1 LTGYH
6 RRRGSPCGFS
16 FKPQAVSC
24 DFYLKGSVSK
34 MDTDDYIDLFEDL
47 DDNEETDNF
56 LNKGQRRKRFPD
68 RHFKV
73 VHARNAKFLK
83 GQDDSSKSF
92 NFTYKAARFEE
103 WWLLESL
110 GDFYEHQ
117 WITDVLRSVKGGK
130 EASVY
135 MCRGGEAVDSKLVT
149 AKVYRP
155 RVLRNLKND
164 GVYRTGRTDLDM
176 SGRTIVK
183 EADINAIRRRTNYGE
198 NLRHQSWIAYE
209 LQTLEI
215 LHDAGADV
223 PKPYAMEKNAI
234 LMDFIG
240 DVDTAAPTLNSV
252 SLEPDEARTLLDRVI
267 HNVDLFL
274 SNDRVHG
281 DLSAY
286 NILYWDGDITLIDF
300 PQVVSP
306 GSHPSAWNIF
316 LRDVT
321 RVCQYFKSQGVN
333 TNAQKLASELWTS
346 HGHKVV
352 KEVDPLYLD
361 ADDQQDRSLW
371 NNQKEIE

>member
-1 LTGYH
+1 
-6 RRRGSPCGFS
+6 
-16 FKPQAVSC
+16 
-24 DFYLKGSVSK
+24 
-34 MDTDDYIDLFEDL
+34 MNTDDYIDLFDEL
-47 DDNEETDNF
+47 DDNEQTDNF

-73 VHARNAKFLK
+73 VRARESKFLK
-83 GQDDSSKSF
+83 GQDDSSRSF

-117 WITDVLRSVKGGK
+117 WITDVLRRVKGGK

-135 MCRGGEAVDSKLVT
+135 MCRGGDATGSKLVT

-164 GVYRTGRTDLDM
+164 SVYRTGRTDLDI
-176 SGRTIVK
+176 SGNAIIK
-183 EADINAIRRRTNYGE
+183 ESDQNAIRRRTSYGE
-198 NLRHQSWIAYE
+198 KLRHQSWIAYE
-209 LQTLEI
+209 FQTLEV
-215 LHDAGADV
+215 LHEAGADV

-240 DVDTAAPTLNSV
+240 DVDLAAPTINAVPLD
-252 SLEPDEARTLLDRVI
+252 PDEARPLFERVI
-267 HNVDLFL
+267 RNIDLLL
-274 SNDRVHG
+274 SKERIHG

-286 NILYWDGDITLIDF
+286 NILYWGGDITLIDF

-306 GSHPSAWNIF
+306 EANPSAWMIF

-321 RVCQYFKSQGVN
+321 RVCQYFQSRGVKG
-333 TNAQKLASELWTS
+333 NARKLAVDLWTS
-346 HGHKVV
+346 HGHKVIKDV
-352 KEVDPLYLD
+352 HPLYLD
-361 ADDQQDRSLW
+361 ADDESDRQLW
-371 NNQKEIE
+371 NKQK